1 MGFLQTLVV
10 ILEPSYYTRQP
21 VLVAVGL
28 GHYCVQCTGGTIV
41 LHSNKVLVV

>member
-10 ILEPSYYTRQP
+10 VRLEPSYYTRQP
-21 VLVAVGL
+21 VLVAV

-41 LHSNKVLVV
+41 LHSNKVV